1 MSVLSINGH
10 RQFPGTLTRM
20 DTVTRRR
27 FSLLL
32 PFVLAATLLLTSGC
46 VGRWNTR
53 HHQASSVVQFL
64 YPGKDQ
70 PFIQPSKPT
79 LRLPLRVAVAFVPSS
94 TGNYAGSDVVNS
106 TFTEAQKTELMRD
119 IAAKFRALPF
129 VQSIELVP
137 TTYLRPGGSFENL
150 DQIRALMGVDVIA
163 LVAYDQSQLTSD
175 TAWSLSYWTIV
186 GAYVIPARKNDTA
199 TLMEAVVYDI
209 PSRSLLFRA
218 PGVSTIHGNSTPI
231 NSDGQLQN
239 DSKRGYIAA
248 AEDLTNNLQHELD
261 AFKVRARQEPEAITI
276 EHKPGF
282 SLGGGTIG
290 SSLALLLTGLVAVRL
305 LAKNRI
311 FQSRPPLVSIPL
323 SSSKRRP
330 ADSPIYPSR

>member
-1 MSVLSINGH
+1 
-10 RQFPGTLTRM
+10 M
-20 DTVTRRR
+20 DTSTRRITHAIVV
-27 FSLLL
+27 FVAAVILISTTGCISL
-32 PFVLAATLLLTSGC
+32 
-46 VGRWNTR
+46 WNAQ
-53 HHQASSVVQFL
+53 HHQASSVVNFL

-79 LRLPLRVAVAFVPSS
+79 LRLPLRVAVAFVPS
-94 TGNYAGSDVVNS
+94 TTGAYGGNYGVNS
-106 TFTEAQKTELMRD
+106 AFTEAQKTELMHD

-163 LVAYDQSQLTSD
+163 LIAYDQSQLTSD

-199 TLMEAVVYDI
+199 IMEAVVYDI

-231 NSDGQLQN
+231 TSDGQLQS
-239 DSKRGYIAA
+239 DSKQGYIAA
-248 AEDLTNNLQHELD
+248 SQDLTLNLQHELD
-261 AFKVRARQEPEAITI
+261 AFKVRAKEEPDAITI
-276 EHKPGF
+276 EHKPGY
-282 SLGGGTIG
+282 SGGGAIG
-290 SSLALLLTGLVAVRL
+290 ENLVLLLALAVVIRLLTRKG
-305 LAKNRI
+305 I
-311 FQSRPPLVSIPL
+311 FQSPLVPASIPL
-323 SSSKRRP
+323 SSTEPHSQN
-330 ADSPIYPSR
+330 AAAYSPR